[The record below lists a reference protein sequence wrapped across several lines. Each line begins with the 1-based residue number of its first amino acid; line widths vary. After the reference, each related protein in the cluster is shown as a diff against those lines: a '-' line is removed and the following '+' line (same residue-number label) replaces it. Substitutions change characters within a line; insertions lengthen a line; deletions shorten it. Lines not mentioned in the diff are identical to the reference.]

1 MKRKA
6 YLLSQCMSALMLLT
20 VSSCQSDDK
29 ATGDAKGHLVDIEAS
44 IGTATRVT
52 YNGKAAEFADGDC
65 LTLLRLPK
73 DGTPDL
79 GSNSTNEQAL
89 FTLANGK
96 WSSSPLLYWYDE
108 QTEYDFYAIYPAI
121 TSSDDINDMSL
132 KGNVVSDD
140 IMFANKK
147 NHSYSDGKVSLAFSH
162 AMAKLVVNLKNIA
175 NEVNNTGNL
184 TVTVKNA
191 QTHYSMSISD
201 MTISAKG
208 TTSDLQLTKQQ
219 DGSLTYSLLL
229 PPQNEVTTIVVN
241 DGTRTFTWTNTSAL
255 SLVAGKMTTV
265 TLNVGEN
272 YVLFGSVSVENWT
285 PSTISGGE
293 IEEPEER

>member
-1 MKRKA
+1 
-6 YLLSQCMSALMLLT
+6 MSALMLLT

-108 QTEYDFYAIYPAI
+108 QTEYDFYAIYPAL
-121 TSSDDINDMSL
+121 TPSDDINDMSL

-140 IMFANKK
+140 IMFDNKK
-147 NHSYSDGKVSLAFSH
+147 N
-162 AMAKLVVNLKNIA
+162 N
-175 NEVNNTGNL
+175 
-184 TVTVKNA
+184 
-191 QTHYSMSISD
+191 
-201 MTISAKG
+201 
-208 TTSDLQLTKQQ
+208 
-219 DGSLTYSLLL
+219 
-229 PPQNEVTTIVVN
+229 
-241 DGTRTFTWTNTSAL
+241 
-255 SLVAGKMTTV
+255 
-265 TLNVGEN
+265 
-272 YVLFGSVSVENWT
+272 
-285 PSTISGGE
+285 
-293 IEEPEER
+293 

>member
-1 MKRKA
+1 
-6 YLLSQCMSALMLLT
+6 MSALMLLT

-52 YNGKAAEFADGDC
+52 YNGKAAEFTDGDC

-79 GSNSTNEQAL
+79 GSNSTNEQVL

-108 QTEYDFYAIYPAI
+108 QTEYDFYAIYPAL
-121 TSSDDINDMSL
+121 TPSDDINDMSL

-191 QTHYSMSISD
+191 QSHYSMSISD

-241 DGTRTFTWTNTSAL
+241 DGTRTFTWTNTSAI